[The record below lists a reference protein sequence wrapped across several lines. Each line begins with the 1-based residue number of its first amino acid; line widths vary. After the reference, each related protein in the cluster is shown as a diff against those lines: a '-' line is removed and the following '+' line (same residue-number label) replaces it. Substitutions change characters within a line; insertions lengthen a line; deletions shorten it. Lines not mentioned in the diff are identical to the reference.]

1 MRREQHRKGGDSHGT
16 AKGVFVLRQA
26 GRLLS
31 STTSITYHLAGKGH
45 VDGVAVGLHLPTTR
59 EFQEE
64 HHDELM
70 GSVDHVPLTPVIVHS
85 FSNKHRRFRNGR
97 EGVVRVVRGQE
108 SRTPRPIILGRSTM
122 MNDTDRVDSNT
133 YMQPSISTLYTW
145 SNSCSHARVAELSRC
160 GDIQHQQ
167 QQQ

>member
-1 MRREQHRKGGDSHGT
+1 M
-16 AKGVFVLRQA
+16 LRQA

-31 STTSITYHLAGKGH
+31 STTSSTYHLAGKGH

-97 EGVVRVVRGQE
+97 EGVVREQE

-122 MNDTDRVDSNT
+122 MIQTASTPTHTCSPQYQHYTHGQTHAHMPGSPNFLAAEISNINSSSSRITDRGST
-133 YMQPSISTLYTW
+133 YLLCTCSPSIT
-145 SNSCSHARVAELSRC
+145 
-160 GDIQHQQ
+160 
-167 QQQ
+167 